1 LSPPGP
7 AAGERRVGTRGGRST
22 GRVPKKIQIV
32 REILDAGAT
41 VLVDPMED
49 VRSVSLGF
57 FVRAGSASEPPE
69 RQGLS
74 HFLEHLLFKRTRRRT
89 TVEIA
94 TEIDRLGG
102 DVDAF
107 TTKEYTGF
115 YCRTLDSRFERALDL
130 VADVV
135 LSSAFRASDVEIE
148 RGVILE
154 EIGEANDNPED
165 LAHENLVRTLWKDH
179 PLGAPILGTA
189 ETVAAIGKRDLED
202 YYASRYRPDNFIVAV
217 AGRIT
222 PGKAIAAVE
231 RAFRKER
238 RGRPR
243 RVPEPTA
250 PRAHAHVLVQPRP
263 GLEQAHLCLGM
274 AATPQTSPR
283 RYAAGLLDAILGG
296 GMSSRLF
303 QEVRERRGL
312 VYTIASSLAAY
323 RLGGYETVSAACAP
337 RQLERVL
344 DVTLGEL
351 RRLRRGGVRPRELA
365 WAKESLTGSLMLS
378 LESTV
383 SRMSSAARQQF
394 YFGRVEPVEET
405 IRKVDAVT
413 LEDIDAEAD
422 LVLGGG
428 SLSVSVVGNVR
439 RLELTPADLAA
450 AVS

>member
-1 LSPPGP
+1 MSRP
-7 AAGERRVGTRGGRST
+7 AAGERRVGIRAGRST
-22 GRVPKKIQIV
+22 GRVPKKIHIV
-32 REILDAGAT
+32 REVLDSGVT

-49 VRSVSLGF
+49 VRSVALGF
-57 FVRAGSASEPPE
+57 FVRAGSVSEPPA

-74 HFLEHLLFKRTRRRT
+74 HFLEHLLFKRTRRRS

-115 YCRTLDSRFERALDL
+115 YCRTLDARFERALDL

-135 LSSAFRASDVEIE
+135 LSPAFRSSDVEVE

-165 LAHENLVRTLWKDH
+165 LAHENFVRALWKDH

-189 ETVAAIGKRDLED
+189 ETVGAIRKEDLES
-202 YYASRYRPDNFIVAV
+202 YYAARYRPDNLIVAV
-217 AGRIT
+217 AGRIR
-222 PGKAIAAVE
+222 PVAAVAALE
-231 RAFRKER
+231 RAFRRR
-238 RGRPR
+238 RGKRPR
-243 RVPEPTA
+243 RNPEETA
-250 PRAHAHVLVQPRP
+250 PRAHAHVLVRPRP
-263 GLEQAHLCLGM
+263 GLEQAHVCFGM
-274 AATPQTSPR
+274 AGSSLTSPR

-312 VYTIASSLAAY
+312 VYTIGSSLAAY
-323 RLGGYETVSAACAP
+323 RHGGYESVSAACAP
-337 RQLERVL
+337 RHLERVL
-344 DVTLGEL
+344 EVTLKEL

-365 WAKESLTGSLMLS
+365 WAKENLTGSLMLS

-394 YFGRVEPVEET
+394 YFGRVEPIEET
-405 IRKVDAVT
+405 LRRVDAVT
-413 LEDIDAEAD
+413 LGDIDAEAER
-422 LVLGGG
+422 VLGSG
-428 SLSVSVVGNVR
+428 SLSVSIVGNVG
-439 RLELTPADLAA
+439 RLRLKPSDLASA
-450 AVS
+450 IA

>member
-1 LSPPGP
+1 MSPG
-7 AAGERRVGTRGGRST
+7 
-22 GRVPKKIQIV
+22 IV
-32 REILDAGAT
+32 REILDSGVT

-57 FVRAGSASEPPE
+57 FVRAGSVSEPPA

-74 HFLEHLLFKRTRRRT
+74 HFLEHLLFKRTRRRS

-115 YCRTLDSRFERALDL
+115 YCRTLDTRFDRALDL

-135 LSSAFRASDVEIE
+135 LSPAFRASDVEVE

-165 LAHENLVRTLWKDH
+165 LAHENLVRALWKDH

-189 ETVAAIGKRDLED
+189 ETVGAIRKADLES
-202 YYASRYRPDNFIVAV
+202 YYASRYRPDNLIVAV
-217 AGRIT
+217 AGRVR
-222 PGKAIAAVE
+222 PAAAVAALE
-231 RAFRKER
+231 RAFRR
-238 RGRPR
+238 RRAGRPGRPR
-243 RVPEPTA
+243 AEAA
-250 PRAHAHVLVQPRP
+250 PRAHAHVLVRPRP
-263 GLEQAHLCLGM
+263 GLEQAHVCFGM
-274 AATPQTSPR
+274 AGSPLTSPR

-312 VYTIASSLAAY
+312 VYTIASSLSAY
-323 RLGGYETVSAACAP
+323 RHGGYEAVSAACAP
-337 RQLERVL
+337 RHLERVL
-344 DVTLGEL
+344 EVTLKEL

-365 WAKESLTGSLMLS
+365 WAKESLTGNLMLS

-394 YFGRVEPVEET
+394 YFGRVEPIEET
-405 IRKVDAVT
+405 MRQVEAVT
-413 LEDIDAEAD
+413 LEDIDAEAER
-422 LVLGGG
+422 VLGGG
-428 SLSVSVVGNVR
+428 TLSVSIVGNVG
-439 RLELTPADLAA
+439 RLRLKPSDLAA
-450 AVS
+450 AIA

>member
-1 LSPPGP
+1 MS
-7 AAGERRVGTRGGRST
+7 AT
-22 GRVPKKIQIV
+22 GVA
-32 REILDAGAT
+32 REILDSGVT

-49 VRSVSLGF
+49 VRSVSIGF

-94 TEIDRLGG
+94 TEMDRLGG

-115 YCRTLDSRFERALDL
+115 YCRTLDSRFDRALDL
-130 VADVV
+130 LADVV
-135 LSSAFRASDVEIE
+135 LSPAFRASDVEVE

-165 LAHENLVRTLWKDH
+165 LAHENLVRALWKDH

-189 ETVAAIGKRDLED
+189 ETVAAIRKGDLER
-202 YYASRYRPDNFIVAV
+202 YYASRYRPDNLIVSV
-217 AGRIT
+217 AGRVR
-222 PGKAIAAVE
+222 PRHAFAAIE
-231 RAFRKER
+231 RAFRRRR

-243 RVPEPTA
+243 RAPAETA
-250 PRAHAHVLVQPRP
+250 PRAHPHVLVRPRP
-263 GLEQAHLCLGM
+263 GLEQVHLCLGM

-312 VYTIASSLAAY
+312 VYTIGSSLAAY
-323 RLGGYETVSAACAP
+323 RLGGYEAVSAACAP
-337 RQLERVL
+337 RHLERVL
-344 DVTLGEL
+344 EVTLGEL
-351 RRLRRGGVRPRELA
+351 RRLRRGGVRKRELA
-365 WAKESLTGSLMLS
+365 WAKESLTGNLMLS

-394 YFGRVEPVEET
+394 YFGRVEPIEET
-405 IRKVDAVT
+405 VRRVEGVT

-422 LVLGGG
+422 RVLGGR
-428 SLSVSVVGNVR
+428 SLSVSVVGNVG
-439 RLELTPADLAA
+439 RLRLKPADLAA
-450 AVS
+450 ALA